1 EVTDEQA
8 GAVSPYTAEVAAGLL
23 DADERRAL
31 HRRLADLV
39 PPRESARHLAAAG
52 EPKLA
57 YDRAVE
63 AAAQATS
70 LGERAE
76 LLALAC
82 ELPGAQ
88 PAAAVRLRTAA
99 TALAVGWPQTAVRA
113 LGQEGTPDAAVL
125 RGEALLQL
133 GDPAAALEAVTAV
146 PDDVAD
152 PTRAG
157 RDRLRLLGL
166 LARDPA
172 AALATAADVERLGSP
187 AHAGLRAAL
196 AATRAARPS
205 LSGARPRVR
214 QRGGQPRRSRR
225 RPARLRPGPAATAA
239 PRPGQRAGT
248 HRLGRPRSRLARRA
262 TRTGHRRHRYRHRAA
277 ARR

>member
-1 EVTDEQA
+1 AGLRGRRRPRRPDPAGPHRDGRPRPARPARRRPILGAGLTELVEAGLVEVTDEQA
-8 GAVSPYTAEVAAGLL
+8 SAVSPYTAEVAAGLL

-88 PAAAVRLRTAA
+88 PDAAVRLRTAA
-99 TALAVGWPQTAVRA
+99 TALAV
-113 LGQEGTPDAAVL
+113 
-125 RGEALLQL
+125 
-133 GDPAAALEAVTAV
+133 
-146 PDDVAD
+146 
-152 PTRAG
+152 
-157 RDRLRLLGL
+157 
-166 LARDPA
+166 
-172 AALATAADVERLGSP
+172 
-187 AHAGLRAAL
+187 
-196 AATRAARPS
+196 
-205 LSGARPRVR
+205 
-214 QRGGQPRRSRR
+214 
-225 RPARLRPGPAATAA
+225 
-239 PRPGQRAGT
+239 
-248 HRLGRPRSRLARRA
+248 
-262 TRTGHRRHRYRHRAA
+262 
-277 ARR
+277 